1 MHLELSIVSFGVLS
15 FAALA
20 AALVLYIKTAE
31 LKDWYSGRPQLL
43 RVFMY
48 CGCFLQ
54 LIGVTGFVAYITL
67 AIDHHQG
74 KILVDCLC
82 VCVVTLDPHSI
93 YTIYR
98 EAVGPNQFFKS
109 GDIVNKSGWPV
120 SSVLYRNRLIA

>member
-1 MHLELSIVSFGVLS
+1 MMAFSSIGVLVGLSAGVVFAIS
-15 FAALA
+15 FENYNASVWGVMSALA

-74 KILVDCLC
+74 LIQLLISLRTNRILTESRSFDFCQFPYM
-82 VCVVTLDPHSI
+82 LD
-93 YTIYR
+93 
-98 EAVGPNQFFKS
+98 
-109 GDIVNKSGWPV
+109 
-120 SSVLYRNRLIA
+120 